1 MNEGR
6 PLFQQADP
14 EAPAEEAAPEQETPV
29 APKREVDP
37 VGNKLKFSDSYSD
50 VPFFAGQAKVYPD
63 SVKIVSEHYM
73 VFDVSNPQDMEK
85 YSTIRSSDREHSKYR
100 IMSDERIQWHEQRST
115 WLVLMLVQERMF
127 KTIYTNQTDPSSP

>member
-14 EAPAEEAAPEQETPV
+14 EATPEEEAAAQEPAV

-37 VGNKLKFSDSYSD
+37 VGNKLKFSDSYAEN
-50 VPFFAGQAKVYPD
+50 PFFVGQAKVYPD
-63 SVKIVSEHYM
+63 SVKVVSEQYM
-73 VFDVSNPQDMEK
+73 VFDVSNPQDMER
-85 YSTIRSSDREHSKYR
+85 YSTIRGSDREQSKYR
-100 IMSDERIQWHEQRST
+100 IISDEKIQWHEQRCT

-127 KTIYTNQTDPSSP
+127 KTIYTNQSDPSSP